1 MQGYVKLETLRND
14 GDDQGLCAEVRLIN
28 VGVADKVLLMHT
40 LKEALE
46 MSKEE
51 FMLYVVAEDTNVF
64 DKSGSSSV
72 KIKIPT
78 KGVSGDEG

>member
-1 MQGYVKLETLRND
+1 MQGYVKLETFLND
-14 GDDQGLCAEVRLIN
+14 GDNQGLCAEVRLVS
-28 VGVADKVLLMHT
+28 VGVEDKVLLMHT

-51 FMLYVVAEDTNVF
+51 FILYVLAEDANVF

-78 KGVSGDEG
+78 KGAFGNEG

>member
-14 GDDQGLCAEVRLIN
+14 GDDQGLCAEVRLMH
-28 VGVADKVLLMHT
+28 VGVEDKVILMHT

-51 FMLYVVAEDTNVF
+51 FMLYVLAEDANVF

-72 KIKIPT
+72 KIKIPM
-78 KGVSGDEG
+78 KEVPDDEG